1 MMMYN
6 SVKWP
11 WPTYCYFLLLLSLG
25 DKRLT
30 ERTWI
35 GSLVSARSATS
46 NDAFNLLLSGTAGD
60 DNDETRRKI
69 CKWPSTYGTRYQQQ
83 QCQSVHHTQRHDN
96 NTTSSPILIFILH
109 TRKSSPAPPGLF
121 TVFII
126 CKKFRVF
133 LFKEKI
139 MRAYNK
145 KFPSRRRE
153 RRKKKNF
160 HLVYIYDSLD
170 LRAKTAFAKQAEETQ
185 TPAGIATQPPPP
197 PQQQQQQD
205 KKMRILANIF
215 QHSGREV
222 CWVCR
227 RVRSQEKQTF
237 ATIMAQ
243 WAACPLFV
251 VCGCWRKRVFASS
264 DLFSEKTCSNC
275 TSYLLLV

>member
-11 WPTYCYFLLLLSLG
+11 WPTYCNFLLLLSLG
-25 DKRLT
+25 VKRLT

-35 GSLVSARSATS
+35 GSLVSVRSATS
-46 NDAFNLLLSGTAGD
+46 NDAFNLLLSGTAVD

-153 RRKKKNF
+153 RRKKK
-160 HLVYIYDSLD
+160 
-170 LRAKTAFAKQAEETQ
+170 KTFISFTY
-185 TPAGIATQPPPP
+185 T
-197 PQQQQQQD
+197 
-205 KKMRILANIF
+205 IL
-215 QHSGREV
+215 
-222 CWVCR
+222 
-227 RVRSQEKQTF
+227 
-237 ATIMAQ
+237 
-243 WAACPLFV
+243 
-251 VCGCWRKRVFASS
+251 
-264 DLFSEKTCSNC
+264 
-275 TSYLLLV
+275 